1 MPRASCGT
9 RITPVASWA
18 GSIPPRVRCATI
30 PARVATA
37 ASPTASRSAPT
48 GASGTTSRAP
58 TRSWPSTPRPSA
70 RRRSRSPRRA
80 RWCATWR
87 WTRHGRACGWR
98 CRGSRNW
105 GGSISSNHHLDSFF
119 TAAPAG
125 LAILDREL
133 RYVQLNET
141 LALMNGRSVAEHV
154 GKAVREVLPAI
165 APTLEPLLARILET
179 GEAAL
184 NIEVSGETP
193 AQPGITR
200 YWRASYFPLAAEPG
214 HADGIGAIVVED
226 TPRRHAE
233 RALRRSGADYR
244 AIVEP
249 ATYGI
254 YRSSLEGRFLKVN
267 AALVAMLGYDSEA
280 QVLALDLG
288 RDVYVDA
295 AERTR
300 NIELART
307 LERVSGVQVQ
317 WKRCDGHHI
326 TVRLSGRVVRSE
338 GGGDLKG
345 FEMMAEDVTEQRTL
359 ERALQQ
365 AQKMETIGRLTSGI
379 AHDFNNLLTVIL
391 AQSNLIAK
399 ALPDAPPEVRRDLQE
414 LTDAARRG
422 AELVH
427 RLLGFSRHET
437 LDLRPLS
444 VPEWIREELHTL
456 RRLLPATIA
465 IRCDTEPAAG
475 VVEADP
481 GALEQILLNLA
492 TNARDAMPGGGTLH
506 LDVRRTRLDAEDRPL
521 HAWVQPGVY
530 VCLAVSDTGAGMDRQ
545 TQAHVF
551 EPFFTT
557 KPAGVGTGLGMA
569 MVYGLVKQHHGFVHL
584 YSEVGQGT
592 TVKVYLP
599 LGHEQVLPAGPAG
612 EEELLPGGSDA
623 ILLVEDDPHLRSV
636 AQRLC
641 EKVGYR
647 VFAAGDGQEGL
658 AAYRACKAGVDLVIT
673 DMVMPKISGMQ
684 LYETIRG
691 AEPPDKRVKVLFTS
705 GYPAA
710 EFRQSLAGDPD
721 VAFVTKPWT
730 ASELLGQ
737 IRQLLEK

>member
-1 MPRASCGT
+1 M
-9 RITPVASWA
+9 
-18 GSIPPRVRCATI
+18 
-30 PARVATA
+30 
-37 ASPTASRSAPT
+37 SRS
-48 GASGTTSRAP
+48 S
-58 TRSWPSTPRPSA
+58 
-70 RRRSRSPRRA
+70 
-80 RWCATWR
+80 
-87 WTRHGRACGWR
+87 
-98 CRGSRNW
+98 
-105 GGSISSNHHLDSFF
+105 GGSISSNHQLDCFF

-133 RYVQLNET
+133 CYRQLNET
-141 LALMNGRSVAEHV
+141 LALMNGRSVAEHL
-154 GKAVREVLPAI
+154 GKPVREVLPAI
-165 APTLEPLLARILET
+165 APTLEPLLGRILET
-179 GEAAL
+179 GEPAL
-184 NIEVSGETP
+184 NIEVTGETP

-200 YWRASYFPLAAEPG
+200 FWRASYFPLAS
-214 HADGIGAIVVED
+214 DGIGAIVVED
-226 TPRRHAE
+226 TARRHAQ

-244 AIVEP
+244 AIVEQ

-267 AALVAMLGYDSEA
+267 PALVAMLGYDNEA

-295 AERTR
+295 AQRAR

-307 LERVSGVQVQ
+307 LERISGVQVQ
-317 WKRCDGHHI
+317 WKRRDGHHI
-326 TVRLSGRVVRSE
+326 TVRLSGRAVRSE

-391 AQSNLIAK
+391 AQGNLMAK
-399 ALPDAPPEVRRDLQE
+399 ALPDATPDVRRDLQE

-456 RRLLPATIA
+456 RRLLPATIE

-475 VVEADP
+475 VVEADS

-492 TNARDAMPGGGTLH
+492 TNARDAMSDGGTLH

-530 VCLAVSDTGAGMDRQ
+530 VCLSVSDTGAGMDRQ
-545 TQAHVF
+545 TQARVF

-599 LGHEQVLPAGPAG
+599 LGHEQALPAGPAG

-623 ILLVEDDPHLRSV
+623 ILLVEDDPHLRAV
-636 AQRLC
+636 AQRLF

-658 AAYRACKAGVDLVIT
+658 AAYRAHKAGVDLVIT

-710 EFRQSLAGDPD
+710 DFRQSLAGDPD

>member
-1 MPRASCGT
+1 
-9 RITPVASWA
+9 
-18 GSIPPRVRCATI
+18 
-30 PARVATA
+30 
-37 ASPTASRSAPT
+37 
-48 GASGTTSRAP
+48 
-58 TRSWPSTPRPSA
+58 
-70 RRRSRSPRRA
+70 
-80 RWCATWR
+80 
-87 WTRHGRACGWR
+87 
-98 CRGSRNW
+98 
-105 GGSISSNHHLDSFF
+105 
-119 TAAPAG
+119 
-125 LAILDREL
+125 
-133 RYVQLNET
+133 
-141 LALMNGRSVAEHV
+141 MNGRSVAEHL
-154 GKAVREVLPAI
+154 GKPVREVLPAI
-165 APTLEPLLARILET
+165 APTLEPLLGRILET
-179 GEAAL
+179 GEPAL
-184 NIEVSGETP
+184 NIEVTGETP

-200 YWRASYFPLAAEPG
+200 YWRASYFPLAS
-214 HADGIGAIVVED
+214 DGIGAIVVED

-244 AIVEP
+244 AMVEQ

-267 AALVAMLGYDSEA
+267 PALVAMLGYDSEA
-280 QVLALDLG
+280 EVLALELD

-295 AERTR
+295 AERAR
-300 NIELART
+300 NIERART
-307 LERVSGVQVQ
+307 LERISGVQVQ
-317 WKRCDGHHI
+317 WKRRDGHHI

-338 GGGDLKG
+338 GDGAIKG

-391 AQSNLIAK
+391 AQSNLMGK
-399 ALPDAPPEVRRDLQE
+399 ALPDATPPQVRRDLEE
-414 LTDAARRG
+414 LTEAARRG

-456 RRLLPATIA
+456 RRLLPATIE
-465 IRCDTEPAAG
+465 IRCDAEPAAG
-475 VVEADP
+475 VVEADS

-492 TNARDAMPGGGTLH
+492 TNARDAMPDGGTLH
-506 LDVRRTRLDAEDRPL
+506 VDVRRTRLAAEDRPL
-521 HAWVQPGVY
+521 HAWVQPGAY
-530 VCLAVSDTGAGMDRQ
+530 VSLAVSDTGAGMDPQ

-592 TVKVYLP
+592 TVKIYLR
-599 LGHEQVLPAGPAG
+599 LAHEQALPATPAG
-612 EEELLPGGSDA
+612 GEERLPGGSDA
-623 ILLVEDDPHLRSV
+623 ILLVEDDPHLRAV
-636 AQRLC
+636 AQRLF

-647 VFAAGDGQEGL
+647 VFAAADGQEGL
-658 AAYRACKAGVDLVIT
+658 AAYRARKTGVDLVIT

-691 AEPPDKRVKVLFTS
+691 AEPPDQRVKVLFTS

-710 EFRQSLAGDPD
+710 DFRQALAGDPD

-737 IRQLLEK
+737 IRSLLER

>member
-1 MPRASCGT
+1 
-9 RITPVASWA
+9 V
-18 GSIPPRVRCATI
+18 
-30 PARVATA
+30 
-37 ASPTASRSAPT
+37 SRS
-48 GASGTTSRAP
+48 S
-58 TRSWPSTPRPSA
+58 
-70 RRRSRSPRRA
+70 
-80 RWCATWR
+80 
-87 WTRHGRACGWR
+87 
-98 CRGSRNW
+98 
-105 GGSISSNHHLDSFF
+105 GGSISSNHQLDCFF

-133 RYVQLNET
+133 CYRQLNET
-141 LALMNGRSVAEHV
+141 LALMNGRSVAEHL
-154 GKAVREVLPAI
+154 GKPVREVLPAI
-165 APTLEPLLARILET
+165 APTLEPLLGRILET
-179 GEAAL
+179 GEPAL
-184 NIEVSGETP
+184 NIEVTGETP

-200 YWRASYFPLAAEPG
+200 FWRASYFPLAS
-214 HADGIGAIVVED
+214 DGIGAIVVED
-226 TPRRHAE
+226 TARRHAQ

-244 AIVEP
+244 AIVEQ

-267 AALVAMLGYDSEA
+267 PALVAMLGYDNEA

-295 AERTR
+295 AQRAR

-307 LERVSGVQVQ
+307 LERISGVQVQ
-317 WKRCDGHHI
+317 WKRRDGHHI
-326 TVRLSGRVVRSE
+326 TVRLSGRAVRSE

-391 AQSNLIAK
+391 AQSNLMAK
-399 ALPDAPPEVRRDLQE
+399 ALPDATPDVRRDLQE

-456 RRLLPATIA
+456 RRLLPATIE
-465 IRCDTEPAAG
+465 IRCDTEAAAG
-475 VVEADP
+475 VVEADS

-492 TNARDAMPGGGTLH
+492 TNARDAMSDGGTLH

-530 VCLAVSDTGAGMDRQ
+530 VCLSVSDTGAGMDRQ
-545 TQAHVF
+545 TQARVF

-599 LGHEQVLPAGPAG
+599 LGHEQALPAGPAG

-623 ILLVEDDPHLRSV
+623 ILLVEDDPHLRAV
-636 AQRLC
+636 AQRLF

-658 AAYRACKAGVDLVIT
+658 AAYRAHKAGVDLVIT

-710 EFRQSLAGDPD
+710 DFRQSLAGDPD

>member
-1 MPRASCGT
+1 M
-9 RITPVASWA
+9 
-18 GSIPPRVRCATI
+18 
-30 PARVATA
+30 
-37 ASPTASRSAPT
+37 SRS
-48 GASGTTSRAP
+48 S
-58 TRSWPSTPRPSA
+58 
-70 RRRSRSPRRA
+70 
-80 RWCATWR
+80 
-87 WTRHGRACGWR
+87 
-98 CRGSRNW
+98 
-105 GGSISSNHHLDSFF
+105 GGSISSNHQLDCFF

-133 RYVQLNET
+133 CYRQLNET
-141 LALMNGRSVAEHV
+141 LALMNGRSVAEHL
-154 GKAVREVLPAI
+154 GKPVREVLPAI
-165 APTLEPLLARILET
+165 APTLEPLLGRILET
-179 GEAAL
+179 GEPAL
-184 NIEVSGETP
+184 NIEVTGETP

-200 YWRASYFPLAAEPG
+200 YWRASYFPLAS
-214 HADGIGAIVVED
+214 DGIGAIVVED
-226 TPRRHAE
+226 TARRHAE

-244 AIVEP
+244 AIVEQ

-267 AALVAMLGYDSEA
+267 PALVAMLGYDSEA

-295 AERTR
+295 AERSR
-300 NIELART
+300 NIERTRT
-307 LERVSGVQVQ
+307 LDRISGVQVQ
-317 WKRCDGHHI
+317 WKRRDGHHI
-326 TVRLSGRVVRSE
+326 TVRLSGRAVRSE

-391 AQSNLIAK
+391 AQGNLMAK
-399 ALPDAPPEVRRDLQE
+399 ALPDATPEVRRDLQE

-444 VPEWIREELHTL
+444 MPEWIREELHTL
-456 RRLLPATIA
+456 RRLLPATIE

-475 VVEADP
+475 VVEADA

-492 TNARDAMPGGGTLH
+492 TNARDAMSDGGTLH

-530 VCLAVSDTGAGMDRQ
+530 VCLSVSDTGAGMDRQ

-599 LGHEQVLPAGPAG
+599 LGHEQALPAGPAG
-612 EEELLPGGSDA
+612 EEELLPGGSDV
-623 ILLVEDDPHLRSV
+623 ILLVEDDPHLRAV
-636 AQRLC
+636 AQRLF

-647 VFAAGDGQEGL
+647 VFAAADGQEGL
-658 AAYRACKAGVDLVIT
+658 AAYRARKAGVDLVIT

-684 LYETIRG
+684 LYETIRS
-691 AEPPDKRVKVLFTS
+691 AEPPDQRVKVLFTS

-710 EFRQSLAGDPD
+710 DFRQSLAGDPD

>member
-1 MPRASCGT
+1 M
-9 RITPVASWA
+9 
-18 GSIPPRVRCATI
+18 
-30 PARVATA
+30 
-37 ASPTASRSAPT
+37 
-48 GASGTTSRAP
+48 
-58 TRSWPSTPRPSA
+58 
-70 RRRSRSPRRA
+70 
-80 RWCATWR
+80 
-87 WTRHGRACGWR
+87 
-98 CRGSRNW
+98 
-105 GGSISSNHHLDSFF
+105 
-119 TAAPAG
+119 
-125 LAILDREL
+125 
-133 RYVQLNET
+133 QLNET
-141 LALMNGRSVAEHV
+141 LAQMNGRSVAEHL
-154 GKAVREVLPAI
+154 GKPVREVLPAI

-200 YWRASYFPLAAEPG
+200 YWRASYFPLAAQPG

-244 AIVEP
+244 AIVEQ

-267 AALVAMLGYDSEA
+267 PALVAMLGYETEA
-280 QVLALDLG
+280 QVLALQLD
-288 RDVYVDA
+288 RDVYVDP
-295 AERTR
+295 AERAR
-300 NIELART
+300 NIEQARA
-307 LERVSGVQVQ
+307 LERVTGVQVQ
-317 WKRCDGHHI
+317 WKRQDGHHI

-338 GGGDLKG
+338 RGVIKG
-345 FEMMAEDVTEQRTL
+345 FEMIAEDVTEQRAL

-391 AQSNLIAK
+391 AQGNLIAK
-399 ALPDAPPEVRRDLQE
+399 ALPAAEPELRRDLEE

-444 VPEWIREELHTL
+444 VPEWVREELHTL
-456 RRLLPATIA
+456 RRLLPATID
-465 IRCDTEPAAG
+465 IRCEADPEAG
-475 VVEADP
+475 VVDADP

-492 TNARDAMPGGGTLH
+492 TNARDAMPQGGTLH
-506 LDVRRTRLDAEDRPL
+506 LEVRRTRLDAEDRPL
-521 HAWVQPGVY
+521 HAWVEPGVY
-530 VCLAVSDTGAGMDRQ
+530 VCIAVSDTGAGMDRQ
-545 TQAHVF
+545 TQARVF

-569 MVYGLVKQHHGFVHL
+569 MVYGLVKQHTGYVHL

-592 TVKVYLP
+592 TVKLYLP
-599 LGHEQVLPAGPAG
+599 LAHEQPLPSGPSG
-612 EEELLPGGSDA
+612 EEEMLPGGTNA
-623 ILLVEDDPHLRSV
+623 ILLVEDDPHLRAV
-636 AQRLC
+636 AQRLF

-658 AAYRACKAGVDLVIT
+658 AAYRAHAAGVDLVIT
-673 DMVMPKISGMQ
+673 DMIMPKISGMQ
-684 LYETIRG
+684 LYETIRA
-691 AEPPDKRVKVLFTS
+691 AEPPDQRMKVLFTS

-710 EFRQSLAGDPD
+710 DFRQSLAGDPD

-730 ASELLGQ
+730 ASELLRQ
-737 IRQLLEK
+737 IRQLLEKDH

>member
-1 MPRASCGT
+1 MS
-9 RITPVASWA
+9 
-18 GSIPPRVRCATI
+18 
-30 PARVATA
+30 
-37 ASPTASRSAPT
+37 
-48 GASGTTSRAP
+48 
-58 TRSWPSTPRPSA
+58 
-70 RRRSRSPRRA
+70 RRS
-80 RWCATWR
+80 
-87 WTRHGRACGWR
+87 
-98 CRGSRNW
+98 
-105 GGSISSNHHLDSFF
+105 GGSISSNHQLDCFF

-133 RYVQLNET
+133 CYRQLNET
-141 LALMNGRSVAEHV
+141 LALMNGRSVAEHL
-154 GKAVREVLPAI
+154 GKPVREVLPAI
-165 APTLEPLLARILET
+165 APTLEPLLGRILET
-179 GEAAL
+179 GEPAL
-184 NIEVSGETP
+184 NIEVTGETP

-200 YWRASYFPLAAEPG
+200 FWRASYFPLAS
-214 HADGIGAIVVED
+214 DGIGAIVVED
-226 TPRRHAE
+226 TARRHAE

-244 AIVEP
+244 AIVEQ

-267 AALVAMLGYDSEA
+267 PALVAMLGYDNEA

-295 AERTR
+295 AQRAR

-307 LERVSGVQVQ
+307 LERISGVQVQ
-317 WKRCDGHHI
+317 WKRRDGHHI
-326 TVRLSGRVVRSE
+326 TVRLSGRAVRSE

-391 AQSNLIAK
+391 AQGNLMAK
-399 ALPDAPPEVRRDLQE
+399 ALPDATPEVRRDLQE

-456 RRLLPATIA
+456 RRLLPATIE

-475 VVEADP
+475 VVEADS

-492 TNARDAMPGGGTLH
+492 TNARDAMSDGGTLH

-530 VCLAVSDTGAGMDRQ
+530 VCLSVSDTGAGMDRQ
-545 TQAHVF
+545 TQARVF

-599 LGHEQVLPAGPAG
+599 LGQDQALPAGPAG

-623 ILLVEDDPHLRSV
+623 ILLVEDDPHLRAV
-636 AQRLC
+636 AQRLF

-658 AAYRACKAGVDLVIT
+658 AAYRARKAGVDLVIT

-710 EFRQSLAGDPD
+710 DFRQSLAGDPD